1 MNNSTVINNA
11 PWVTAFGTVC
21 TAVSF
26 FVGLPLSLALNFVA
40 LVAISAS
47 LGALLTH
54 RPG

>member
-1 MNNSTVINNA
+1 MKNSTVINNA
-11 PWVTAFGTVC
+11 PLVTALGTVC

-26 FVGLPLSLALNFVA
+26 FVGQPLSLALNLVA
-40 LVAISAS
+40 LVVISAS

>member
-1 MNNSTVINNA
+1 MKNSTVINNA
-11 PWVTAFGTVC
+11 PWVTAFGIVC

-26 FVGLPLSLALNFVA
+26 FVGLPLSSALNLLG